1 MPESADRLLLQFLD
15 YIARSPRTYADV
27 MDAWRSSCPRLSVW
41 EDALAAGA
49 VQITGPGPLP
59 HRRITLTPLGDHL
72 LNPSQNRAAPAPQS
86 VP

>member
-27 MDAWRSSCPRLSVW
+27 MDAWRSSCPRLSIW

-49 VQITGPGPLP
+49 VQITGPGPLT
-59 HRRITLTPLGDHL
+59 HRRITLTPLGDRL
-72 LNPSQNRAAPAPQS
+72 LNASRHQPAPAPHS
-86 VP
+86 LR